1 MLSKFK
7 NIEYRIKNIE
17 VERSIYVLCS
27 IFYSLFSQS
36 QCAMCRASL
45 QNEANKSVAEGVNDG
60 IVYLMAIPY
69 ILVAGVFYAVWRL
82 KQKKKKLKRNFKN
95 AIQIH
100 HKLVTLKGS
109 HVKFSCNIVLNSAIR
124 DAFSMTR

>member
-1 MLSKFK
+1 MLSKVQRQK
-7 NIEYRIKNIE
+7 VKVKSQKYLLKK
-17 VERSIYVLCS
+17 
-27 IFYSLFSQS
+27 FYFLLFTCFFLLEGNA

-82 KQKKKKLKRNFKN
+82 KQKKKVV
-95 AIQIH
+95 AE
-100 HKLVTLKGS
+100 
-109 HVKFSCNIVLNSAIR
+109 
-124 DAFSMTR
+124 